1 MYWLLLL
8 DWALIAVSFFNTI
21 VLIWLGLTVLLNA
34 DRRHWGTWAA
44 GIGFLSC
51 GAFFIGHT
59 AIVGR
64 VIGTFE
70 PEMALWWPISWLLV
84 VGAPYLW
91 YVVMLAYTGVLEAG
105 RHRGWLSVVTVLGIA
120 AVALLRLSEPLP
132 TYEAIIEREPLRI
145 FSLFGVPVVVL
156 VYPLYSVL
164 CFLLALLALR
174 TPAASGRFMGDL
186 ARRRARPWLMWASLV
201 LLAVSL
207 LIAAAAEWFLVGVQ
221 SRPSSLTA
229 LRMLPPLMG
238 FDVLISALLS
248 VAVVFTGQAI
258 VSYEIF
264 TGTALPRGGL
274 LRFWRQSL
282 NVAAGYSALIA
293 MMLSIPP
300 FVDFDPIY
308 RLLLATVLMAGVL
321 GLLTWRTYTERE
333 RDMDRLRPFLAS
345 QHIYEQLLKPTA
357 PPDLDVGALFRALG
371 HDVLGAKLGH
381 LAALGP
387 LAPLM
392 GPSLSFANG
401 VNAPP
406 TPSLAALTELAA
418 QFQSPHVICVPLDPA
433 QYGGAVWAIPL
444 WSERGLI
451 GVMLLGEKR
460 DGGLYTQEEI
470 EIARAGGERLI
481 DTQASAEMAR
491 RLMGLQRQR
500 LAASQVVD
508 RRARRVL
515 HDDVLPRLH
524 TAMLQLS
531 ASTTPEAT
539 EVMNTLADLHRQ
551 IANLLQSMPT
561 TVAPEVT
568 RLGLVGALHRAVDSD
583 LANAFDGVQW
593 HIASDAEQR
602 AQSLSALQSEVL
614 FYAACEAIRN
624 AARYGRDGDPG
635 RRLHLSIKLEEHQG
649 LRLMIEDDGVGMGAA
664 HSSSAGSGQ
673 GLGLHTTMMA
683 VIGGTLTTESAPNR
697 FTRVTLAVPEGA

>member
-70 PEMALWWPISWLLV
+70 SEMALWWPISWLLV

-105 RHRGWLSVVTVLGIA
+105 RHRGWLSVVTVLGVA

-207 LIAAAAEWFLVGVQ
+207 LIAAAAAWFLVGVQ

-282 NVAAGYSALIA
+282 IVAAGYSALIA

-321 GLLTWRTYTERE
+321 VLLTWRTYTERE

-371 HDVLGAKLGH
+371 HDVLGAKVGH

-491 RLMGLQRQR
+491 RLMALQRQR

-561 TVAPEVT
+561 TAAPEVT
-568 RLGLVGALHRAVDSD
+568 RLGLVGALRRAVDGD